1 MYFLAAC
8 SSFGGAVW
16 LASAMS
22 RETLAGGAAMLRM
35 NTSASDDAALDAE
48 IQACMSSKFMKT

>member
-1 MYFLAAC
+1 
-8 SSFGGAVW
+8 
-16 LASAMS
+16 MS